1 MNNLARIDDILLLSR
16 ENVQTGKIMDLYRRV
31 KRPDYDEK
39 FLTSLNEMRLLLTR
53 EIYEKNTNLEKAQL
67 IAQKI
72 LDRFILVR
80 FAEYRGF
87 ITYEKCIIIYFKFG
101 RGFD

>member
-53 EIYEKNTNLEKAQL
+53 EIYEKNTNLEKAQYWIDL
-67 IAQKI
+67 F
-72 LDRFILVR
+72 L
-80 FAEYRGF
+80 
-87 ITYEKCIIIYFKFG
+87 FG
-101 RGFD
+101 SQSIEGSLLMKKHYHCTSNI